1 MTESGRPF
9 RPETVVAI
17 EAVNRALTIAQHGV
31 GAGEVT
37 AKGGRDLV
45 TVADVAVE
53 DAVRSMVADALSFSV
68 VGEERGGKASA
79 DGSPYWL
86 GYPLCGTRKFA
97 SGIPLYCVNLAL
109 VERDEITVAVVGD
122 PSTGRNDVAG
132 AGRGAGRLKGRTPQ
146 SG

>member
-1 MTESGRPF
+1 VTGSGRPF

-17 EAVNRALTIAQHGV
+17 EAVKRALTIAQHGV

-53 DAVRSMVADALSFSV
+53 DAVRNMVADALSFSV

-86 GYPLCGTRKFA
+86 VDPICGTRNFA
-97 SGIPLYCVNLAL
+97 SGIPLYCVNVAP
-109 VERDEITVAVVGD
+109 VENGEVMVAVVSR
-122 PSTGRNDVAG
+122 PTRSMTA
-132 AGRGAGRLKGRTPQ
+132 RGAAQKAPWKP
-146 SG
+146 

>member
-37 AKGGRDLV
+37 ANGGRDLV

-86 GYPLCGTRKFA
+86 GCPICGTPDSA
-97 SGIPLYCVNLAL
+97 PGIPPCFVKLAPL
-109 VERDEITVAVVGD
+109 EADENNGAVA
-122 PSTGRNDVAG
+122 
-132 AGRGAGRLKGRTPQ
+132 
-146 SG
+146 

>member
-86 GYPLCGTRKFA
+86 VDPLFGTPDFSSRI
-97 SGIPLYCVNLAL
+97 SLYFVNFVL
-109 VERDEITVAVVGD
+109 VRRDE
-122 PSTGRNDVAG
+122 
-132 AGRGAGRLKGRTPQ
+132 
-146 SG
+146 